1 MFLWQTFLLLSIQWQ
16 WPMETASN
24 NQLDIEAI
32 FLSVGTS
39 MEKKDWANDSCFL
52 NLKPSYQKKKKKK
65 ISTLLYTVIIE
76 LKKKNYQFFYLHA
89 LSL

>member
-1 MFLWQTFLLLSIQWQ
+1 MANIFTVVNPMAMANEDSIKQ
-16 WPMETASN
+16 S
-24 NQLDIEAI
+24 DIEAI

-76 LKKKNYQFFYLHA
+76 LKKK
-89 LSL
+89 

>member
-1 MFLWQTFLLLSIQWQ
+1 MAMANEDSIKQ
-16 WPMETASN
+16 S
-24 NQLDIEAI
+24 DIEAI

-65 ISTLLYTVIIE
+65 NLYFAVYCNYWV
-76 LKKKNYQFFYLHA
+76 KKKIKNYQFFYLHA